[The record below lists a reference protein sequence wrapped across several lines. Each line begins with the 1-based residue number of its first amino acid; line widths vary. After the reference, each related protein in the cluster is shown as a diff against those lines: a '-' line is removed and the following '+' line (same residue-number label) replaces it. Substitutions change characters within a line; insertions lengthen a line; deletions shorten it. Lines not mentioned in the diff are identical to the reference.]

1 MPPEAA
7 EKGFPMKQ
15 CIKRNMIFIAFMAI
29 SVIISIIV
37 VAGRWRVEAANKS
50 YDVVLDYIELEWM
63 AEQSDKDISWWLN
76 QFKSMGITKVGLTEE
91 NLTTLM
97 EDSSM
102 NVTASM
108 MGKIKQDAGWR
119 ENYPASFVDEIEK
132 RGFDRFDVIIEV
144 TDTDGLDASRFVVQ
158 AVKDRFP
165 AGSYFC
171 DSSDGKS
178 YIFLDGEASDALYGG
193 KGSYTTT
200 LNKGFIERE
209 DLRSS
214 KLMYVS
220 LGLLPE
226 KVETIQA
233 AGMEVIPR
241 TLCYNGHNDTQYAKA
256 VVRGYDSYG
265 ISPEYI
271 IAGGEAVIGFDD
283 GGQFAL
289 DYLKENGTT
298 IGMIETNVQ
307 RENIMQ
313 SGVENAALE
322 TGLNA
327 VRVFSMWDYIQ
338 YRYAYY
344 GYSGA
349 EEIENALYRAIVE
362 RNIRIIYFK
371 PIKYTDDH
379 HVYITDPEIY
389 RGLFDSLNDRLAAHN
404 ITMGRAS
411 VMDNYQVPSLA
422 LLAIGLGAGFGGAL
436 LPDTFL
442 PMKRKWT
449 LVLGGAAAVCVA
461 GAWLV
466 LPNTFRLLASFA
478 SAVVF
483 ACLAAAFFLRAAKHT
498 GEKLDPNT
506 KIIRILPWSAAILI
520 GAVAISLAGA
530 MMTAA
535 PLSSTNFML
544 ELGIFRGVKAAQ
556 LLPLAYFCLLF
567 VSYYGLF
574 EKNRKSNDLNLRD
587 IGTALNWTIPLWG
600 ILLLAAVTL
609 AGYYY
614 LARTGHE
621 SNVAISDAEMIFRN
635 DLETLLLARPRT
647 KEFLVAFPGI
657 MLAVYCAV
665 RRLPFWTAL
674 FGLAGTIGLTSVCNT
689 FMHIRTPLY
698 LGFVRTAYSLVLGL
712 VIGAVFILCFELAL
726 RAVRILMK
734 KYAKAE

>member
-1 MPPEAA
+1 
-7 EKGFPMKQ
+7 MKQ
-15 CIKRNMIFIAFMAI
+15 YIKRNIILIVLMAL
-29 SVIISIIV
+29 SVIVSIII
-37 VAGRWRVEAANKS
+37 VAGRWQVESKNKT

-63 AEQSDKDISWWLN
+63 VEQSDHDMAWWLK
-76 QFKSMGITKVGLTEE
+76 QFQSMGIHKVGLTEE

-97 EDSSM
+97 EDSPMS
-102 NVTASM
+102 VTAAM
-108 MGKIKQDAGWR
+108 MGEVMQDAGWR
-119 ENYPASFVDEIEK
+119 KNYPESFVEEIDR
-132 RGFDRFDVIIEV
+132 RGFDRFDVIVEV
-144 TDTDGLDASRFVVQ
+144 ADTDDYDACQFVVP
-158 AVKDRFP
+158 AIEKRFP

-171 DSSDGKS
+171 TVNGGEA
-178 YIFLDGEASDALYGG
+178 YIFLDGEANDALYANTGN
-193 KGSYTTT
+193 YITTI
-200 LNKGFIERE
+200 NKGFMERQE
-209 DLRSS
+209 LKSS
-214 KLMYVS
+214 KLLYVS
-220 LGLLPE
+220 LGLMPE
-226 KVETIQA
+226 KVELIQS
-233 AGMEVIPR
+233 AGMEIIPR
-241 TLCYNGHNDTQYAKA
+241 TLCYDGHNDTHYAEA
-256 VVRGYDSYG
+256 VVEGYDSFG
-265 ISPEYI
+265 ITPEYI
-271 IAGGEAVIGFDD
+271 IAGGNAVIGFDD
-283 GGQFAL
+283 GGEFAL
-289 DYLKENGTT
+289 DYIKKNGTT

-313 SGVENAALE
+313 SGIEATVMA
-322 TGLNA
+322 TDLNT

-362 RNIRIIYFK
+362 RNIRILYFK

-379 HVYITDPEIY
+379 HVYITDVDIY
-389 RGLFDSLNDRLAAHN
+389 RDMFESLNERLAAHN
-404 ITMGRAS
+404 ISMGRAS

-422 LLAIGLGAGFGGAL
+422 LLVMGLGAGFGGAL

-442 PMKRKWT
+442 PVKRKWT
-449 LVLGGAAAVCVA
+449 LALGGAAAVCVA
-461 GAWLV
+461 GAWFV
-466 LPNTFRLLASFA
+466 MPNTFRLLASFA

-483 ACLAAAFFLRAAKHT
+483 ACLAAAFFLMAAKHS
-498 GEKLDPNT
+498 GEQMGKDTKLV
-506 KIIRILPWSAAILI
+506 KILPRTIAILVI
-520 GAVAISLAGA
+520 AVAISLAGA

-556 LLPLAYFCLLF
+556 LIPLAFFCVLF
-567 VSYYGLF
+567 VSYYGIF
-574 EKNRKSNDLNLRD
+574 DSNRKSNRLDPKD
-587 IGTALNWTIPLWG
+587 IVTALKWNIPVWG
-600 ILLLAAVTL
+600 VLLLGVVAV

-621 SNVAISDAEMIFRN
+621 TNVAISDTEMIFRN

-698 LGFVRTAYSLVLGL
+698 LGFVRTAYSLLLGI
-712 VIGAVFILCFELAL
+712 VIGVIFILCFEVLL
-726 RAVRILMK
+726 RMVRKIAK